1 MDGTAAVGGGL
12 ALALARM
19 RLPRYSAAVAA
30 ARKAGLPVLDL
41 FTLDEASPQ
50 GFYLPDAGLEELAD
64 CFAVVDGTRL
74 PLHSQVLGAQSA
86 VLRDL
91 FRSRREGDVAQ
102 VRRGR
107 LVVPAAGPALD
118 AITYTRKRVRMMQLI
133 ALRARWLTNRLA
145 REMDTLY

>member
-50 GFYLPDAGLEELAD
+50 GFYLADAGLEELAD
-64 CFAVVDGTRL
+64 CFAVVGGTRL

-91 FRSRREGDVAQ
+91 FRSRREAGAVAE
-102 VRRGR
+102 VSRG
-107 LVVPAAGPALD
+107 AAG
-118 AITYTRKRVRMMQLI
+118 VF
-133 ALRARWLTNRLA
+133 LA
-145 REMDTLY
+145 RGLLPLAVHPARMPADLYLEAQLGRTPSHFPR